1 MSRVE
6 IIGDATLYLGDCRE
20 VVPTLPR
27 ADVLITDPPYKVT
40 SGGFGELE
48 GGFGGWIKDSYDNKG
63 SIVECDID
71 WSEWLDLMPT
81 ALAPDA
87 QIYVFS
93 NDRNLPVAWA
103 AAEEAGFKFHRLLT
117 WDKRAALPNRW
128 YQQTCEFV
136 WFGRQG
142 KAFMIADP
150 SSKALQ
156 SIFQRDESEHPT
168 EKPVGLC
175 QLYIENSTAR
185 GGTVLDPFMGSGTTG
200 VAAIRSGRKFI
211 GIELTERWFD
221 VACERIAK
229 ADAEPRLFAEPEPK
243 PVQESLFA
251 ANDSE
256 PGLFG
261 ELA

>member
-1 MSRVE
+1 MSRIE
-6 IIGDATLYLGDCRE
+6 IIGDATLYMGDCRE
-20 VVPTLPR
+20 VMPTLPR
-27 ADVLITDPPYKVT
+27 SDVLITDPPYKVT
-40 SGGFGELE
+40 SGGFGDLE

-71 WSEWLDLMPT
+71 WSEWLNLMPQ

-200 VAAIRSGRKFI
+200 VAALRSGRKFI
-211 GIELTERWFD
+211 GVELTERWFD
-221 VACERIAK
+221 VACERISK
-229 ADAEPRLFAEPEPK
+229 ANVEPRLFSEPEPK

-251 ANDSE
+251 ANDTAPKE
-256 PGLFG
+256 G
-261 ELA
+261 AA

>member
-1 MSRVE
+1 MSRIE
-6 IIGDATLYLGDCRE
+6 TIGDCTLYLGDMRE
-20 VVPTLPR
+20 IIPALTEKAATAL
-27 ADVLITDPPYKVT
+27 TDPPYRVT
-40 SGGFGELE
+40 SGGFGDLE

-63 SIVECDID
+63 AIVECDIGWD
-71 WSEWLDLMPT
+71 EWLALMPS
-81 ALAPDA
+81 ALRPDA

-93 NDRNLPVAWA
+93 NDRNLPTAWA
-103 AAEEAGFKFHRLLT
+103 AAERAGFKFHRLLT

-168 EKPVGLC
+168 EKPIGLC
-175 QLYIENSTAR
+175 QLYIENSTTR
-185 GGTVLDPFMGSGTTG
+185 GDLVLDPFMGSGTTG
-200 VAAIRSGRKFI
+200 VAAVRSGRRFV
-211 GIELTERWFD
+211 GVELTQRWFD

-229 ADAEPRLFAEPEPK
+229 ANDEPRLFAEPAPK
-243 PVQESLFA
+243 AVQLNMLEAS
-251 ANDSE
+251 
-256 PGLFG
+256 
-261 ELA
+261 

>member
-1 MSRVE
+1 MSYLRKE
-6 IIGDATLYLGDCRE
+6 IIGDCTLYQGDCRDIL
-20 VVPTLPR
+20 PTLAPC
-27 ADVLITDPPYKVT
+27 DVGLTDPPYRVT
-40 SGGFGELE
+40 SGGFGDLE

-63 SIVECDID
+63 AIVDCDID
-71 WSEWLDLMPT
+71 WSEWLNLMPA
-81 ALAPDA
+81 ALAADA
-87 QIYVFS
+87 HLYVFS
-93 NDRNLPVAWA
+93 NDRNLPIAWA
-103 AAEEAGFKFHRLLT
+103 AAEGAGFKFHTLLI
-117 WDKRAALPNRW
+117 WDKRAALPKRW

-156 SIFQRDESEHPT
+156 SIFQRDESDHPT

-200 VAAIRSGRKFI
+200 VAAVRSGRKFV

-229 ADAEPRLFAEPEPK
+229 ADNAPRLFAEPVAK
-243 PVQESLFA
+243 PVQGSLLDDA
-251 ANDSE
+251 A
-256 PGLFG
+256 
-261 ELA
+261 